1 MNDAASPPRPVS
13 ELLIG
18 QNILCQA
25 QGSVFGQ
32 FHTAYAN
39 LKDDSDQFSLP
50 RVIVIGEKNQ
60 GKSSLLE
67 NITKCA
73 IFPRNMG
80 QCTKMPIRLRMR
92 QVDDRKSCKYSVT
105 FRGELQE
112 AETSQDILPLVTR
125 IMESIEELSDE
136 EIVVEITQAS
146 FRCKYASCNFP
157 AAEHVISGCSR
168 CLGKQ

>member
-1 MNDAASPPRPVS
+1 MKLCRSLCPCGIWVGSPPWGVEPWPVVYYVVIISRSLQTPVRRSSVRASEPASSFPVLSVQLVSMNDAASPPKPVS

-18 QNILCQA
+18 QNILRQA

-67 NITKCA
+67 NITSVPS
-73 IFPRNMG
+73 FP
-80 QCTKMPIRLRMR
+80 
-92 QVDDRKSCKYSVT
+92 
-105 FRGELQE
+105 
-112 AETSQDILPLVTR
+112 ETWVSAQ
-125 IMESIEELSDE
+125 
-136 EIVVEITQAS
+136 
-146 FRCKYASCNFP
+146 RCQ
-157 AAEHVISGCSR
+157 SG
-168 CLGKQ
+168 